1 MSGAL
6 AERDF
11 VEKVQ
16 KAGFTDVEVV
26 ERAPIGVRECALY
39 PLFTEHLLELMRTL
53 IPPEQQERLAT
64 AIVLKARRAG

>member
-11 VEKVQ
+11 VTKMR

-26 ERAPIGVRECALY
+26 ERTPLGIDQCADS
-39 PLFTEHLLELMRTL
+39 PLFTPDLIELMRRL
-53 IPPEQQERLAT
+53 IAPEKQGEVAI
-64 AIVLKARRAG
+64 AIVVRARRP